1 MLNAAAAVIV
11 AVDREGNFVR
21 WNGAAERL
29 TGISSAGIPDEN
41 RARSV
46 IFPADL
52 ERWKLEI
59 ARAFGGLFSRWIE
72 IRWNCRDAGARPLAC
87 SFSAIRDRAGKA
99 EYVTCTA
106 VPCHSGEFLADRAL
120 ELRDIGRFVHDTV
133 AQELA
138 VLSCSLSPLETL
150 SRGLP
155 GHEDATAALE
165 MADRCCRGIRIMTTM
180 LAAPLA
186 PARTVERS
194 IEQIAD
200 YLRQEAGLVMVLDI
214 DPVCDALT
222 DDARMLLFT
231 AFQQWSAEGIRRNPK
246 PLLTVR
252 LRERR
257 RGIVLELETSGIV
270 RTAPDQSGPTRS
282 AAFDGDDL
290 RDPSGTGRGSGWS
303 AIRERAR
310 ALGGEFDIAQGPAT
324 VRVRL
329 MLPGSEGAR

>member
-1 MLNAAAAVIV
+1 MI
-11 AVDREGNFVR
+11 
-21 WNGAAERL
+21 
-29 TGISSAGIPDEN
+29 
-41 RARSV
+41 
-46 IFPADL
+46 
-52 ERWKLEI
+52 
-59 ARAFGGLFSRWIE
+59 
-72 IRWNCRDAGARPLAC
+72 
-87 SFSAIRDRAGKA
+87 
-99 EYVTCTA
+99 CTA

-165 MADRCCRGIRIMTTM
+165 MADRCCRDIRIMTTM
-180 LAAPLA
+180 LAPPVA

-194 IEQIAD
+194 IEQTAD
-200 YLRQEAGLVMVLDI
+200 YLRQEAGLIMVVDI

-222 DDARMLLFT
+222 DQARMLLFT

-257 RGIVLELETSGIV
+257 RGIVLELETSGLV
-270 RTAPDQSGPTRS
+270 RGTPNGTNRS
-282 AAFDGDDL
+282 AAFDGDDR

-310 ALGGEFDIAQGPAT
+310 ALGGEFNIAQGSAT

-329 MLPGSEGAR
+329 MLPVSEGIR